1 MSTKSNLILDL
12 GMFSIFMVVA
22 NPHLTGNTVHEWLA
36 LSLAGAVLTHILVH
50 WKWVVNVAKE
60 FFKKLWHQ
68 SRLNFVV
75 NTLFFATM
83 LGSLISG
90 LMISESVMSTLG
102 IQLTVDRSMR
112 MLHSTFSN
120 ASMAVLAV
128 HVALHWKWVINSLG
142 RYVLNPIQSLF
153 RHPAGKGLAVQ
164 VENK

>member
-12 GMFSIFMVVA
+12 GMFSIFLIVA
-22 NPHLTGNTVHEWLA
+22 NPHMTGNTVHEWLA

-50 WKWVVNVAKE
+50 WKWVVNMAKE

-68 SRLNFVV
+68 SRLNFMV
-75 NTLFFATM
+75 NTLFFITM

-112 MLHSTFSN
+112 MLHSAFSN

-142 RYVLNPIQSLF
+142 RYVLNPIQNLF
-153 RHPAGKGLAVQ
+153 PHPTGKGLAVQ